1 MDVKIIANILYLN
14 NHPPI
19 ITSNSIKRE
28 EISKSLLAE
37 KKVKH
42 FIIIF
47 NICTCKAA
55 ERKWERNEIK

>member
-37 KKVKH
+37 KRSNTLSLFSIYVHVRQQKENGKGM
-42 FIIIF
+42 
-47 NICTCKAA
+47 K
-55 ERKWERNEIK
+55 